1 MISSRKLMI
10 FGLLKMIKES
20 FTFNY
25 LQEVQRKLNNQAQ
38 VLSINLEGLEI
49 NQGESH
55 QWKEKR
61 KHGELKALASF
72 IKQEKTQKPDVE
84 EIKLE
89 EELARSKA
97 RVKTIEEQEELEKSK
112 TLHFF
117 LSPGNQLEYTEYLSF
132 RKRTA
137 DNMHSI
143 NQNSVATQQ

>member
-1 MISSRKLMI
+1 MISSRKLII
-10 FGLLKMIKES
+10 FGLLKIIKES

-97 RVKTIEEQEELEKSK
+97 RVKTIEEQQELEKSK
-112 TLHFF
+112 TFDFF
-117 LSPGNQLEYTEYLSF
+117 LSPGNQLEYTEYLRF
-132 RKRTA
+132 RKGTA
-137 DNMHSI
+137 DNMHSV
-143 NQNSVATQQ
+143 NQNSVATQW